1 MLVHSSRPIARS
13 PHAQPRIS
21 DYLPGR
27 RADTWRGCDLYGID
41 GAGAWASRRH
51 PGRAGLYARDPAASV
66 GDHSWRRRHPA
77 FQCAGFETLRYAGAA
92 YLLYLAYATW
102 RDRSAL
108 AVGGDGS
115 TLDIRSLV
123 AKALLVNLLNPKLT
137 IFFLAFLPQFVRP
150 GAGDELAQ
158 LLGLSA
164 TFMLMTF
171 VIFAIYGLLAHAFR
185 KAVVESQQVQAWLRR
200 GFAASFAGLGANLAL
215 ADR

>member
-1 MLVHSSRPIARS
+1 MNLEFLTLSLLVVASPGTGAAVTIATGLARGTRTALVAAFGCTLGIVPHMLAAVTGLAALL
-13 PHAQPRIS
+13 HAS
-21 DYLPGR
+21 AL
-27 RADTWRGCDLYGID
+27 AFEAVKV
-41 GAGAWASRRH
+41 AG
-51 PGRAGLYARDPAASV
+51 V
-66 GDHSWRRRHPA
+66 
-77 FQCAGFETLRYAGAA
+77 A
-92 YLLYLAYATW
+92 YLLYIAWMTW
-102 RDRSAL
+102 REKGVLEVKADSAERSDWQVIRH
-108 AVGGDGS
+108 AV
-115 TLDIRSLV
+115 
-123 AKALLVNLLNPKLT
+123 LVNLLNPKLSV
-137 IFFLAFLPQFVRP
+137 FFLAFLPQFVRP

>member
-1 MLVHSSRPIARS
+1 MISLSVAISFFATAVLLAYAPGPDIVFVLAQSAVYGAKAGLATTCGLMTGLCVHTALVTAGVAALIQAS
-13 PHAQPRIS
+13 PTAF
-21 DYLPGR
+21 LLLK
-27 RADTWRGCDLYGID
+27 A
-41 GAGAWASRRH
+41 AGA
-51 PGRAGLYARDPAASV
+51 L
-66 GDHSWRRRHPA
+66 
-77 FQCAGFETLRYAGAA
+77 
-92 YLLYLAYATW
+92 YLLYLAWLSW
-102 RDRSAL
+102 RAGAMRADGVKPAFPGCLAL
-108 AVGGDGS
+108 YRRGIFMNV
-115 TLDIRSLV
+115 T
-123 AKALLVNLLNPKLT
+123 NPKVS

>member
-1 MLVHSSRPIARS
+1 MIPV
-13 PHAQPRIS
+13 
-21 DYLPGR
+21 
-27 RADTWRGCDLYGID
+27 
-41 GAGAWASRRH
+41 
-51 PGRAGLYARDPAASV
+51 
-66 GDHSWRRRHPA
+66 
-77 FQCAGFETLRYAGAA
+77 ETLTAFFAAAVLLALAPGPDNIFVLTQSALHGRVSGVAVVLGLCTGLVGHTLAVALGVAVIFQASAVAFTVLKLAGAA
-92 YLLYLAYATW
+92 YLLYLAWQAF
-102 RDRSAL
+102 RAPAARL
-108 AVGGDGS
+108 AAADGGTVPFGR
-115 TLDIRSLV
+115 LYRRGIIM
-123 AKALLVNLLNPKLT
+123 NLTNPKVSL
-137 IFFLAFLPQFVRP
+137 FFLAFLPQFVRP